1 MIKNRQLGLG
11 FALIAGIV
19 VSACDLDFTDPN
31 NPNEEEAIGTIA
43 GLKQIGVGLQAEYS
57 NEIVDPVYIDA
68 LVNNQIGALGPI
80 SAFES
85 YRNVDAGLPVNNS
98 EGPSTETW
106 AGQYDV
112 IQVANVLLTNV
123 PLVPMNAGTQSGLL
137 ALAKLYKAM
146 AFGNLLN
153 TYERIPLVVGLDN
166 LDAPFATRQEGYAEV
181 LKLLNEARQH
191 ILTTPVSAEFTND
204 VIAAGFNLPNT
215 IDAMIARYSLIN
227 GDLAGAS
234 TAAQRVNRAI
244 LSELRSSATDVN
256 SLWNMWFNSGNAFRL
271 KPEDSVRVNAQ
282 PNDRRVAYWVV
293 ASTAYAQSNANSP
306 LDENVK
312 YSVREHSFPLYFP
325 DEMLLIQAE
334 VLARQNNLQGALDLV
349 NQVRV
354 PCTSA
359 LDEPIAC
366 LPALTL
372 TDAPTQQAVLDVIL
386 RERYYELYLQG
397 VRWSDLRRFGKPV
410 KYRFMMVS
418 RAECTN
424 NPSAPDEL
432 CADQTTN

>member
-1 MIKNRQLGLG
+1 MIMRRQLGLG
-11 FALIAGIV
+11 LALLSGIV
-19 VSACDLDFTDPN
+19 MGACDLDFTDPN

-68 LVNNQIGALGPI
+68 LANNQIGALGPI
-80 SAFES
+80 AAFES

-123 PLVPMNAGTQSGLL
+123 PNVPMAAGTQSGLL
-137 ALAKLYKAM
+137 ALAKLFKAM

-153 TYERIPLVVGLDN
+153 TYERIPLVTGLDN

-191 ILTTPVSAEFTND
+191 ITTTPVSAEFTSD
-204 VIAAGFNLPNT
+204 VLAAGFNLPNT
-215 IDAMIARYSLIN
+215 IDAMIARYSLIT
-227 GDLAGAS
+227 GDLNGAA
-234 TAAQRVNRAI
+234 TAAQRVNRTI
-244 LSELRSSATDVN
+244 LSEMRSSAADVN
-256 SLWNMWFNSGNAFRL
+256 SLWNMFFNSGNAFRL

-282 PNDRRVAYWVV
+282 PDDKRVGYWVA
-293 ASTAYAQSNANSP
+293 ASTAFAQSNPTSP
-306 LDENVK
+306 LDDNVK
-312 YSVREHSFPLYFP
+312 YSLRDHGFPLYFP

-334 VLARQNNLQGALDLV
+334 VQARQGNLQAALDLV
-349 NQVRV
+349 NQVRT
-354 PCTSA
+354 PCTST
-359 LDEPIAC
+359 LDEPVAC

-372 TDAPTQQAVLDVIL
+372 ATIPNQQAMLDIIL

-397 VRWSDLRRFGKPV
+397 LRWSDLRRFEKPM

-418 RAECTN
+418 RSECTN